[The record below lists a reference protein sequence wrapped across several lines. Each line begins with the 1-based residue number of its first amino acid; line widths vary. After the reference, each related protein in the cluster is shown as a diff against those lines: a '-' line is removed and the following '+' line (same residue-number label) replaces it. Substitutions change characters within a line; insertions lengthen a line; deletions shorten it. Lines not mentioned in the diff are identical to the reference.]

1 MGREVVCSGI
11 FNGSSSEGKAQLET
25 DFVLWRGNERAK
37 VPFAS
42 LASVEVR
49 DGWLH
54 LKGSQGTLELHLE
67 SPEAER
73 WAQAILHPKS
83 IVDKMGLKA
92 EMRVS
97 LLGIDDPDFLRLMA
111 AVGSSQSHRKRRDSD
126 AIVIR
131 VESARDL
138 QKTDGLGSYIKRD
151 GMIWVVSPKG
161 LKDFNENDVYAHMRS
176 IGLKDVK
183 TARFS
188 ATHTANKF
196 VIPKEHR

>member
-1 MGREVVCSGI
+1 LGREVRCSGI
-11 FNGSSSEGKAQLET
+11 FNGASSEGQAQLET
-25 DFVLWRGNERAK
+25 DFVVWRAKERAK
-37 VPFAS
+37 LPFVS
-42 LASVEVR
+42 LASVDVQ
-49 DGWLH
+49 DGWLN
-54 LKGSQGTLELHLE
+54 LKGSEGTLALHLG

-73 WAQAILHPKS
+73 WAQAILHPKT

-97 LLGIDDPDFLRLMA
+97 LLGVDDPNFLRLMA
-111 AVGSSQSHRKRRDSD
+111 AVGSDQSPRKRKDSD

-131 VESARDL
+131 VERARDL
-138 QKTDGLGSYIKRD
+138 EKTLGLESYIKRD

-161 LKDFNENDVYAHMRS
+161 NKNFNENHIYAHMRS
-176 IGLKDVK
+176 LGLKDVK

-196 VIPKEHR
+196 VVPKDRR